1 MTIRHKRKWWQ
12 TLLRGVGIFL
22 LVVLPGCV
30 MVLSRFFCWEMFTVP
45 TESMYPTLLAGDR
58 IIVNKALF
66 GARLH
71 RSFESMGAE
80 KPDIRRW
87 TYRGLRPLQRGDIIV
102 FNYPYARGWGR
113 IAFDF
118 NTLFVKRCV
127 ALPGDSVYADR
138 GVIRVRGVE
147 GTVGLP
153 RSQRELARFDLSLYP
168 PETRFTMAPD
178 SAYGR
183 WTIRDFGPI
192 YVPRRGDRIPLDSSN
207 LVLYAAA
214 VEYETGHR
222 PRLDSLRRTVLG
234 DSIVTHYTFEDNFY
248 FACGDNT
255 TASMDSRYWGF
266 IPEVFVLGVVTRV
279 AYSYDR
285 QRERVRWGRIW
296 RDVSYHPAAE
306 E

>member
-12 TLLRGVGIFL
+12 YLLRSVGIFL
-22 LVVLPGCV
+22 IVVLPGAFMV
-30 MVLSRFFCWEMFTVP
+30 MSRFFCWEMFTVP
-45 TESMYPTLLAGDR
+45 TESMWPTLQPGDR
-58 IIVNKALF
+58 VIVNKAIF

-71 RSFESMGAE
+71 RSFASMSAE

-87 TYRGLRPLQRGDIIV
+87 TYRGFRPLQRGDIIV
-102 FNYPYARGWGR
+102 FNYPYARGWSR

-127 ALPGDSVYADR
+127 ALPGDSVYAER

-147 GTVGLP
+147 GTVGIEQN
-153 RSQRELARFDLSLYP
+153 QRQLAFTDLSMYSL
-168 PETRFTMAPD
+168 ESRLTIAPD

-192 YVPRRGDRIPLDSSN
+192 YIPKKGVTIPLDTSN
-207 LVLYAAA
+207 IALYAAA
-214 VEYETGHR
+214 VEYETGFR
-222 PRLDSLRRTVLG
+222 PHIDSLKRTILG
-234 DSIVTHYTFEDNFY
+234 DSIITHYTFQDNFY

-255 TASMDSRYWGF
+255 MASMDSRYWGF

-279 AYSYDR
+279 IYSYDR
-285 QRERVRWGRIW
+285 EREKVRWDRIW
-296 RDVSYHPAAE
+296 KNVAYQP
-306 E
+306 